1 MMTFPNADQAIANRR
16 QAYNEITIRG
26 RRPVDTSFPI
36 QRANIPVEF
45 TAPIQTNPYT
55 AIDFEPTIEVPEM
68 GTGNPYMDMSRDSN
82 TSYGNKDTN
91 TTRDTNTTSSYL
103 ENLAKVESSDNWTAH
118 NKGSGAYGKF
128 QFIPSTEKAYAKKLG
143 MSTKEART
151 PAGQIAM
158 VKAFTEDNRK
168 GLIRAG
174 IDPTQENLYL
184 SHQQGL
190 GGAVKMIRGG
200 KAKAINLKSNGVSD
214 YSSWRAKFAPRFSG
228 Y

>member
-16 QAYNEITIRG
+16 QAYNEIAIRG
-26 RRPVDTSFPI
+26 RRPVDTSFPV

-45 TAPIQTNPYT
+45 TAPVQTNPYT
-55 AIDFEPTIEVPEM
+55 EIGFEPTVEVPEM
-68 GTGNPYMDMSRDSN
+68 GNGNPYMDMSRDSN

-151 PAGQIAM
+151 PAGQMAM

-190 GGAVKMIRGG
+190 GGAIKMIRGG

>member
-1 MMTFPNADQAIANRR
+1 M
-16 QAYNEITIRG
+16 
-26 RRPVDTSFPI
+26 
-36 QRANIPVEF
+36 
-45 TAPIQTNPYT
+45 T

-68 GTGNPYMDMSRDSN
+68 GTGNPYMDMPRDSN

-91 TTRDTNTTSSYL
+91 TARDTNTTSSYL

-214 YSSWRAKFAPRFSG
+214 YSSWRNKFAPKI
-228 Y
+228 